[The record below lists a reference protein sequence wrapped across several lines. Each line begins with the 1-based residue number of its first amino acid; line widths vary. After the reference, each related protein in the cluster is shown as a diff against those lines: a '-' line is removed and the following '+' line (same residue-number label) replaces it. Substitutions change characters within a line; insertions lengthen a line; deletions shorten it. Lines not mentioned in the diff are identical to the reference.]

1 MEEAVNN
8 ELRNHF
14 RPEFLNR
21 LDEVMIFEPLSRADI
36 GQIVEIQLERVR
48 GLLAEKRMTLELS
61 DAAKTLL
68 ADAGYDPVYGA
79 RPLKRVIQRRL
90 IDALANAILAEEII
104 EGQAIRGDVTASG
117 DGLVFTSSG

>member
-36 GQIVEIQLERVR
+36 GQIVDIQLERVR

-68 ADAGYDPVYGA
+68 ADEGYDPVYGA

-104 EGQAIRGDVTASG
+104 EGQAIKGDVDASG
-117 DGLVFTSSG
+117 DGLVFVSS